1 MKKKQINQL
10 MLASY
15 TKSALDEKKVTKIAN
30 SLSRKDLKV
39 YIRGLKLAE
48 KKKKIYVALPSAS
61 VYNTNKKIFI
71 NLFPG
76 KQIEV
81 EEDKLLMLGAK
92 VMADDMVYDVSLKN
106 RLDDFLASVEQNY
119 DEE

>member
-1 MKKKQINQL
+1 MTRKEISKLII
-10 MLASY
+10 ASY
-15 TKSALDEKKVTKIAN
+15 TKENLDEKKVSQIAN
-30 SLSRKDLKV
+30 ELTRKDLKL

-61 VYNTNKKIFI
+61 IYNTTKKIFVT
-71 NLFPG
+71 LFPG

-81 EEDKLLMLGAK
+81 QEDKLLMLGAK
-92 VMADDMVYDVSLKN
+92 VTANDMVYDLSLKN
-106 RLDDFLASVEQNY
+106 RLDEFLQTVEDTY